1 VTPMDEFRF
10 PLPSDT
16 AHVRIE
22 SRQYRI
28 FKLDLGEG
36 VPRRKLAV
44 GAVIILP
51 YWLILGVIFGLSPL
65 AGQGKGGIA
74 YIAPAALLV
83 FLALTPDEGGRASYV
98 LLLDRI
104 RFFLR
109 RFTPMIASPI
119 ARPTPGRPFIVTARW
134 SVIDPAASRKL
145 RKTLQAIDHQH
156 ALAAAAESTPHHS
169 QFTSTSTSTKQ
180 RRSQR

>member
-1 VTPMDEFRF
+1 MAEFRF
-10 PLPSDT
+10 PLPTDT
-16 AHVRIE
+16 THVRIE

-44 GAVIILP
+44 GAAIIAP
-51 YWLILGVIFGLSPL
+51 YWLILGVIFHLSPL

-83 FLALTPDEGGRASYV
+83 FLALRPDEGGRASYV
-98 LLLDRI
+98 LVLDRI

-109 RFTPMIASPI
+109 RFTPMITSPI
-119 ARPTPGRPFIVTARW
+119 SRPTPGRPFIVSARW
-134 SVIDPAASRKL
+134 SVIDPAASRRL
-145 RKTLQAIDHQH
+145 RKTLRDIDNE
-156 ALAAAAESTPHHS
+156 LASGNISSEG
-169 QFTSTSTSTKQ
+169 Q
-180 RRSQR
+180 

>member
-1 VTPMDEFRF
+1 MAEFRF

-44 GAVIILP
+44 GAVIIAP

-83 FLALTPDEGGRASYV
+83 FLALKPDEGGRASYV
-98 LLLDRI
+98 LMLDRI

-134 SVIDPAASRKL
+134 SVLDPAASRRL
-145 RKTLQAIDHQH
+145 RKTLQAIDIEQ
-156 ALAAAAESTPHHS
+156 AARSAGAASPT
-169 QFTSTSTSTKQ
+169 
-180 RRSQR
+180 RSGR